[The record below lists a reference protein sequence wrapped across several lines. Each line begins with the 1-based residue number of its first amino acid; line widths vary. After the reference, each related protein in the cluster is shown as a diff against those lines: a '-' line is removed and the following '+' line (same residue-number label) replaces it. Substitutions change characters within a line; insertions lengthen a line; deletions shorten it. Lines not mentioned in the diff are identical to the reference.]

1 MNKMRNKG
9 QLQSQF
15 LTNLSME
22 NYNDSGNA
30 SPGTVNTDTLTDQRR
45 MSKNLK
51 KALDELEDIYN
62 SLQLDDEE
70 LLDRAEQRTMEE
82 FLYKGFT
89 TTPNELD
96 IDDPDSRRK
105 TWGDSLVASFFS
117 IFRVRAYFFLS

>member
-1 MNKMRNKG
+1 
-9 QLQSQF
+9 
-15 LTNLSME
+15 ME

-30 SPGTVNTDTLTDQRR
+30 SPGTVNTDTLNDRRR

-105 TWGDSLVASFFS
+105 TWGDSLMVSYIKSFT
-117 IFRVRAYFFLS
+117 FLKFQMIKIIKFLFK